1 LANETRYSSLT
12 RKFPERAEF
21 LFKKNEEVAKARF
34 EHLQK
39 LVELYK

>member
-1 LANETRYSSLT
+1 MYVPAELHCVARGG
-12 RKFPERAEF
+12 RA
-21 LFKKNEEVAKARF
+21 AKARF